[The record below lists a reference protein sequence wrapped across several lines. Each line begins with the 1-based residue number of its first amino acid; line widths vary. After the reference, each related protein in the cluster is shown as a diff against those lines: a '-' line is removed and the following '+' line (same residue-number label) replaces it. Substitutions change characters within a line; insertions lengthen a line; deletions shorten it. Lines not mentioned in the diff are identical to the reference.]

1 MTKKNLKNTS
11 TSNLKSPFY
20 IKRTNNGI
28 IQTKKLSKPIV
39 YVRTYDL
46 RNKSIKIL
54 KSVGLEQA
62 IYIYVGSTKKP
73 YISHRNYTIKQN
85 YETKKMIHKDY
96 LSFLDKYDKLLDTL
110 NLDIKDKDNLMFKC
124 SSVKYVCNTKKE
136 AYKIEKCLS
145 GQYKWLQSFNDISEY
160 NTYLLSDTDC
170 IFKEI
175 AKEGVSTLKLK

>member
-1 MTKKNLKNTS
+1 MTKKNLKNSS

-28 IQTKKLSKPIV
+28 IQTKKLSNPIV

-46 RNKSIKIL
+46 RNKPIEIL

-62 IYIYVGSTKKP
+62 LYIYVGSTKTL
-73 YISHRNYTIKQN
+73 YLSRRNHAMKQK
-85 YETKKMIHKDY
+85 YKLRKMIHKDY

-110 NLDIKDKDNLMFKC
+110 NLDIKYKDDLLFNC
-124 SSVKYVCNTKKE
+124 SRIKYICNTKKE

-145 GQYKWLQSFNDISEY
+145 SQYKWLQSFNDILEY